1 MTTALKP
8 ISTKIAAPGS
18 VMAELCN
25 ITKTFSVTGGRELKV
40 LDQIDLA
47 IHEGELLALLG
58 QSGSGKSTLL
68 RCLTGLTTPTTGR
81 VIAYEKVLNGIN
93 PDAAI
98 VFQTFALYPWL
109 TVEENVGVG
118 LMSKKVLTRAEKEA
132 AVEKAID
139 LIGLNNYHDA
149 YPREISGGM
158 RQRVGIAR
166 ALVAEPK
173 ILCLDEAFSAL
184 DVLTAENLRNE
195 VVTLWKEQATSL
207 KSIFMVTH
215 NIEEAVEMATRI
227 CVLFPHPG
235 RLGLVMENNL
245 SYPRNPHD
253 AEFERLVNV
262 IHETIRMQALPDHPP
277 EPALVSGRPIS
288 RARARLES
296 IPTVPVGRVL
306 GLLSIL
312 QDHPELDNIY
322 DIANEIGKEYS
333 ETISLLKAAEILEFV
348 DTPKDEVRFTELGK
362 KFINADSDTRK
373 QIFAEQVRKLRLFHI
388 ILAYLEIQE
397 EIDRETVMKDIATA
411 LPYEDPE
418 KILETMIAWGRYAG
432 LMDYD
437 TNTEMVI
444 RPEKEEE
451 EEEEKKKETE
461 VKGQD
466 LQQPRT

>member
-1 MTTALKP
+1 MTTALKTSP
-8 ISTKIAAPGS
+8 PGTAIHQS
-18 VMAELCN
+18 AIAELCN
-25 ITKTFSVTGGRELKV
+25 VTKTYAVAGGRELKV

-68 RCLTGLTTPTTGR
+68 RCLTGLASPTTGR
-81 VIAYEKVLNGIN
+81 VLAYGKVLQGIN
-93 PDAAI
+93 PNASI

-109 TVEENVGVG
+109 TVEQNVAVG
-118 LMSKKVLTRAEKEA
+118 LMSKLVTRVEKEA
-132 AVEKAID
+132 AVDKAID

-195 VVTLWKEQATSL
+195 VVTLWKEQATTL

-245 SYPRNPHD
+245 AYPRNPND
-253 AEFERLVNV
+253 PEFQRLVNV
-262 IHETIRMQALPDHPP
+262 IHETITMQALPDHPP
-277 EPALVSGRPIS
+277 EPPPVSGRPVS
-288 RARARLES
+288 RARSRLES
-296 IPTVPVGRVL
+296 IPTVPVGRIL

-312 QDHPELDNIY
+312 QDHPELDNVY
-322 DIANEIGKEYS
+322 DIANEIGKDYG
-333 ETISLLKAAEILEFV
+333 ETISLVKAAEILELV

-362 KFINADSDTRK
+362 KFIAADGDTRK
-373 QIFAEQVRKLRLFHI
+373 QIFAEQVQKLRLFHI
-388 ILAYLEIQE
+388 ILAYLEVQE
-397 EIDRETVMKDIATA
+397 EIDEDTVMKDISIA
-411 LPYEDPE
+411 LPYENAE
-418 KILETMIAWGRYAG
+418 KVLQTMIAWGRYAG

-437 TNTEMVI
+437 ANTKMVT
-444 RPEKEEE
+444 RPEKEIEKEE
-451 EEEEKKKETE
+451 GKKEE
-461 VKGQD
+461 GGG
-466 LQQPRT
+466 

>member
-1 MTTALKP
+1 MINEPTMVG
-8 ISTKIAAPGS
+8 AAVQQS
-18 VMAELCN
+18 AIAELCN
-25 ITKTFSVTGGRELKV
+25 ITKTFTVAGGRELKV

-47 IHEGELLALLG
+47 LHEAELLALLG

-68 RCLTGLTTPTTGR
+68 RCLTGLTQPTSGR
-81 VIAYEKVLNGIN
+81 VLAYGKPLEGIN
-93 PDAAI
+93 PFASI

-109 TVEENVGVG
+109 TVEQNVSVG
-118 LMSKKVLTRAEKEA
+118 LMSKLMTRAEKEA
-132 AVEKAID
+132 AVDKAID

-195 VVTLWKEQATSL
+195 VVTLWQEQATTL

-235 RLGLVMENNL
+235 RLGLVMENKL
-245 SYPRNPHD
+245 GYPRNPND
-253 AEFERLVNV
+253 PEFQRLVKV
-262 IHETIRMQALPDHPP
+262 IHETITMQALPDIPP
-277 EPALVSGRPIS
+277 EPVPVSGRPIS
-288 RARARLES
+288 RARTRMES
-296 IPTVPVGRVL
+296 IPTVSVGRII

-312 QDHPELDNIY
+312 QDHPDLDNIY
-322 DIANEIGKEYS
+322 DIANEIGTDFG
-333 ETISLLKAAEILEFV
+333 ETISLVKGAEILEFV
-348 DTPKDEVRFTELGK
+348 NTPKDEVQFTELGK
-362 KFINADSDTRK
+362 KFIAADNDTRPV
-373 QIFAEQVRKLRLFHI
+373 IFAEQVKKLRLFHI
-388 ILAYLEIQE
+388 ILGYLEIQSE
-397 EIDRETVMKDIATA
+397 VDRETVLKDIATA
-411 LPYEDPE
+411 LPYENSE

-437 TNTEMVI
+437 TNTEMLM
-444 RPEKEEE
+444 RPETEIAKEEA
-451 EEEEKKKETE
+451 EEKKKQGET
-461 VKGQD
+461 
-466 LQQPRT
+466 PS

>member
-1 MTTALKP
+1 
-8 ISTKIAAPGS
+8 
-18 VMAELCN
+18 MAELCH
-25 ITKTFSVTGGRELKV
+25 ITKTFSIAGGRELKV
-40 LDQIDLA
+40 LDHIDLA

-68 RCLTGLTTPTTGR
+68 RCLTGLTVPTTGR
-81 VIAYEKVLNGIN
+81 VVAYEKVLDGIN

-109 TVEENVGVG
+109 TVEQNVGVG
-118 LMSKKVLTRAEKEA
+118 LMSKKLLTRAEKAA
-132 AVEKAID
+132 AVDKAID

-245 SYPRNPHD
+245 AYPRNPHD

-262 IHETIRMQALPDHPP
+262 IHETIRMQALPDLPP
-277 EPALVSGRPIS
+277 EPAPVSGRPIS
-288 RARARLES
+288 RARARMES

-348 DTPKDEVRFTELGK
+348 DTPKDEVRFTELGM

-388 ILAYLEIQE
+388 ILAYLEVQE

-411 LPYEDPE
+411 LPYENPE

-451 EEEEKKKETE
+451 EEE
-461 VKGQD
+461 VKDEQK
-466 LQQPRT
+466 

>member
-1 MTTALKP
+1 MIIEPRVVGTAVRQ
-8 ISTKIAAPGS
+8 SA
-18 VMAELCN
+18 VAELCN
-25 ITKTFSVTGGRELKV
+25 VTKTYTVAGGRELKV

-68 RCLTGLTTPTTGR
+68 RCLTGLTSPTTGR
-81 VIAYEKVLNGIN
+81 VLAYGKPLEGIN
-93 PDAAI
+93 PHASI

-109 TVEENVGVG
+109 TVEQNVAVG
-118 LMSKKVLTRAEKEA
+118 LMSKLMTHEEKEV
-132 AVEKAID
+132 AVNRAID

-195 VVTLWKEQATSL
+195 VVTLWQKQATTL

-215 NIEEAVEMATRI
+215 NIEEAIEMATRI

-235 RLGLVMENNL
+235 RLGLVMENTL
-245 SYPRNPHD
+245 AYPRNPND
-253 AEFERLVNV
+253 PEFQRLVKV
-262 IHETIRMQALPDHPP
+262 IHETITLQALPDIPP
-277 EPALVSGRPIS
+277 EPAPVSGRPIS
-288 RARARLES
+288 RARSRMES
-296 IPTVPVGRVL
+296 IPTVPVGRII

-312 QDHPELDNIY
+312 QDHPDLEDIY
-322 DIANEIGKEYS
+322 DIANEIGTDFG
-333 ETISLLKAAEILEFV
+333 ETISLVKAAEILEFV
-348 DTPKDEVRFTELGK
+348 DTPKDEVRFTELGR
-362 KFINADSDTRK
+362 KFIAADSDTRPV
-373 QIFAEQVRKLRLFHI
+373 IFAEQVKKLRLFHI
-388 ILAYLEIQE
+388 ILGYLEVQS
-397 EIDRETVMKDIATA
+397 EIDRETVLKDIATA
-411 LPYEDPE
+411 LPYENSE

-437 TNTEMVI
+437 ANTQMLT
-444 RPEKEEE
+444 RPENDVEKKEEE
-451 EEEEKKKETE
+451 KTKPDELEPKS
-461 VKGQD
+461 
-466 LQQPRT
+466 

>member
-1 MTTALKP
+1 
-8 ISTKIAAPGS
+8 
-18 VMAELCN
+18 MAELCH
-25 ITKTFSVTGGRELKV
+25 ITKTFLIAGGRELKV
-40 LDQIDLA
+40 LDHIDLA

-68 RCLTGLTTPTTGR
+68 RCLTGLTVPTTGR
-81 VIAYEKVLNGIN
+81 VVAYEKVLDGIN

-109 TVEENVGVG
+109 TVEQNVGVG
-118 LMSKKVLTRAEKEA
+118 LMSKKLLTRAEKAA
-132 AVEKAID
+132 AVDKAID

-245 SYPRNPHD
+245 AYPRNPHD
-253 AEFERLVNV
+253 AEFEQLVNV
-262 IHETIRMQALPDHPP
+262 IHETIRMQALPDLPP
-277 EPALVSGRPIS
+277 EPAPVSGRPIS
-288 RARARLES
+288 RARARMES

-348 DTPKDEVRFTELGK
+348 DTPKDEVRFTELGM

-388 ILAYLEIQE
+388 ILAYLEVQE

-411 LPYEDPE
+411 LPYENPE

-432 LMDYD
+432 LIDYD

-451 EEEEKKKETE
+451 EAKEETE
-461 VKGQD
+461 VRG
-466 LQQPRT
+466 

>member
-1 MTTALKP
+1 MTTALTT
-8 ISTKIAAPGS
+8 STAGPAIQQA
-18 VMAELCN
+18 VIAELCN
-25 ITKTFSVTGGRELKV
+25 VTKTYGVAGGRQLKV

-132 AVEKAID
+132 AVDKAID

-195 VVTLWKEQATSL
+195 VVTLWKEQATTL

-245 SYPRNPHD
+245 AYPRNQNDP
-253 AEFERLVNV
+253 EFQRLVNV
-262 IHETIRMQALPDHPP
+262 IHETITMQALPDHPP
-277 EPALVSGRPIS
+277 EPPPVSGKPIS
-288 RARARLES
+288 RARTRLES
-296 IPTVPVGRVL
+296 IPVVPVGRIL

-322 DIANEIGKEYS
+322 DIANEIGKDYG
-333 ETISLLKAAEILEFV
+333 ETISLVKAAEILEFV

-362 KFINADSDTRK
+362 KFIAADSDTRT
-373 QIFAEQVRKLRLFHI
+373 QIFAEQVQKLRLFHI
-388 ILAYLEIQE
+388 I
-397 EIDRETVMKDIATA
+397 
-411 LPYEDPE
+411 
-418 KILETMIAWGRYAG
+418 
-432 LMDYD
+432 
-437 TNTEMVI
+437 
-444 RPEKEEE
+444 
-451 EEEEKKKETE
+451 
-461 VKGQD
+461 
-466 LQQPRT
+466 

>member
-1 MTTALKP
+1 MATALKP
-8 ISTKIAAPGS
+8 SSTETAVQRPVI
-18 VMAELCN
+18 AELCN
-25 ITKTFSVTGGRELKV
+25 ITKTFSVAGGRELKV

-68 RCLTGLTTPTTGR
+68 RCLTGLTTPTSGR
-81 VIAYEKVLNGIN
+81 VMAYDKVLDGIN
-93 PDAAI
+93 PFAAI

-109 TVEENVGVG
+109 TVEQNVSVG
-118 LMSKKVLTRAEKEA
+118 LMSKPLTRVEKEA
-132 AVEKAID
+132 AVEKAIG
-139 LIGLNNYHDA
+139 LIGLDNYHDA

-195 VVTLWKEQATSL
+195 VITLWKEEEATSL

-245 SYPRNPHD
+245 AYPRNPHD
-253 AEFERLVNV
+253 PEFERLVNV
-262 IHETIRMQALPDHPP
+262 IHETITMQALPDHPP
-277 EPALVSGRPIS
+277 EPAPISGRPIS

-296 IPTVPVGRVL
+296 IPTVPVSRIL

-322 DIANEIGKEYS
+322 DIANEIGKDFG
-333 ETISLLKAAEILEFV
+333 ETISLVKAAEILEFV
-348 DTPKDEVRFTELGK
+348 DTPKDEVRFTDLGK
-362 KFINADSDTRK
+362 KFIDADSETRT
-373 QIFAEQVRKLRLFHI
+373 QIFAEQVKKLRLFHI
-388 ILAYLEIQE
+388 ILSYLEVQE
-397 EIDRETVMKDIATA
+397 EIDRETVMKDISTA
-411 LPYEDPE
+411 LPYENPE

-437 TNTEMVI
+437 ANTEMLC
-444 RPEKEEE
+444 RPEQEVEE
-451 EEEEKKKETE
+451 KETE
-461 VKGQD
+461 AEVSG
-466 LQQPRT
+466 